1 MAEKKEFKW
10 QVRPGGT
17 IPSDSL
23 GVKHATGQS
32 GSTSLKQ
39 SLSINKG
46 IEDSPTID
54 ASAQSIAH
62 ATHVPDAT
70 FNKREFAKSEGRPII
85 DGNSAAVAAAL
96 KAPKPPRTINS
107 VDKTKQHGLNELCL
121 RVMFAR
127 VPSVSLGRHRLN
139 SLDQQQISFVLNVAV

>member
-1 MAEKKEFKW
+1 ML
-10 QVRPGGT
+10 RRGG
-17 IPSDSL
+17 INPLLLLKYMNVFLYLFDFIF
-23 GVKHATGQS
+23 AGQS

-107 VDKTKQHGLNELCL
+107 VDKTKVC
-121 RVMFAR
+121 
-127 VPSVSLGRHRLN
+127 S
-139 SLDQQQISFVLNVAV
+139 